1 MAGVEKWLKL
11 IALIHIIGGVLL
23 PLVVFTPIA
32 TPYFEH
38 LLETFPQGDL
48 TSMKFLI
55 GVFGPTVASWGI
67 LFYYALGKAFLSKT
81 EKDWWFLFSTVMIW
95 LVFDT
100 AFSLFFHVT
109 AHLYINSLVALLT
122 LLPLLALKP
131 HFKRKGNTDAS

>member
-11 IALIHIIGGVLL
+11 IAIIHIIGGLLL
-23 PLVVFTPIA
+23 PFVVFTPIA

-38 LLETFPQGDL
+38 LQKAFPQGDL

-55 GVFGPTVASWGI
+55 GVFGPTVASWGL

-81 EKDWWFLFSTVMIW
+81 QKDWWFLFSTVMIW

-100 AFSLFFHVT
+100 VFSLLFNVT
-109 AHLYINSLVALLT
+109 AHLYINILVALLT
-122 LLPLLALKP
+122 LFPLLALKP
-131 HFKRKGNTDAS
+131 HFNRKENTDAS